1 MNRLSILKYDLVSI
15 ALYIGLVSFGI
26 INIYSSSFNGS
37 STSLFD
43 LSSIVGKQVIFFF
56 LSLVVF
62 IFILFTRNKFFDN
75 SASIVYFLSIILLL
89 GLFVFGVE
97 RGGARSWYA
106 LGPISFQPS
115 ELAKFGTAL
124 FLSKFLSII
133 QTDLKRNRDIL
144 IVLIII
150 LVPLILTTIQ
160 PDPGSALI
168 FLAFIFPIIREG
180 LNLNYFYFGLYIIS
194 TLLLTLIFNFLVS
207 IAILTIIFLTYLIYL
222 RNKKIKVSLLKYIF
236 SFFILI
242 SISFSTNYLFENV
255 LEQRHRD
262 RINLV
267 LGKEIDTSGIGY
279 NINQSKIAL
288 SNGGFF
294 GTGFLEGTQTK
305 GNFVPRQHT
314 DFIFSTIGE
323 EWGFIGTLSTIVIF
337 SFLIIRIITRADKQP
352 NHFRRIYSYCFA
364 SLIFFHF
371 FLNVGMSIGLIPS
384 IGIPLP
390 FISYGGSSL
399 LIFSLMFFVYLNFDS
414 SRLKES

>member
-37 STSLFD
+37 SISLLD
-43 LSSIVGKQVIFFF
+43 LSSIVGKQFIFFF

-97 RGGARSWYA
+97 RGGARSWYV

-168 FLAFIFPIIREG
+168 FLAFIFPVIREG

-194 TLLLTLIFNFLVS
+194 TLLLTLKFNFLIS
-207 IAILTIIFLTYLIYL
+207 LAILTIIFLTYLIYL
-222 RNKKIKVSLLKYIF
+222 RNKKIKVSLLKYLF

-242 SISFSTNYLFENV
+242 SISFSTDYLFENV

-279 NINQSKIAL
+279 NLNQSKIAL

-323 EWGFIGTLSTIVIF
+323 EWGFIGTLTTIVIF
-337 SFLIIRIITRADKQP
+337 SFLIIRIIIRADKQP

-364 SLIFFHF
+364 SLVFFHF

-390 FISYGGSSL
+390 YISYGGSSL

-414 SRLKES
+414 SRLKEN

>member
-222 RNKKIKVSLLKYIF
+222 RNKKIKVSFLKYIF

-323 EWGFIGTLSTIVIF
+323 EWGFIGTLTTIVIF
-337 SFLIIRIITRADKQP
+337 SILIIRIITRADKQP

>member
-15 ALYIGLVSFGI
+15 GLYIGLVSFGI
-26 INIYSSSFNGS
+26 INIYSSSFNGY
-37 STSLFD
+37 STSLLD
-43 LSSIVGKQVIFFF
+43 LSSIVGKQIIFFF
-56 LSLVVF
+56 LSLVAF

-323 EWGFIGTLSTIVIF
+323 EWGFIGTLTTIVIF

>member
-1 MNRLSILKYDLVSI
+1 MNRLIILKYDLVSI
-15 ALYIGLVSFGI
+15 GLYIGLVSFGI

-37 STSLFD
+37 SISFLD

-56 LSLVVF
+56 LSLVAF
-62 IFILFTRNKFFDN
+62 IFIIFTRNKFFDN

-89 GLFVFGVE
+89 GLFIFGVE
-97 RGGARSWYA
+97 RGGARSWYT
-106 LGPISFQPS
+106 LGPLSFQPS

-133 QTDLKRNRDIL
+133 QTDLNRKRDIS

-168 FLAFIFPIIREG
+168 FLAFIFPVIREG
-180 LNLNYFYFGLYIIS
+180 LSLDYFYFGLYIIS
-194 TLLLTLIFNFLVS
+194 TLLLTLKFNFLVS
-207 IAILTIIFLTYLIYL
+207 LAILTIIFLMYLIYL
-222 RNKKIKVSLLKYIF
+222 RNKKIKVSLLKYLF
-236 SFFILI
+236 SFFILV

-323 EWGFIGTLSTIVIF
+323 EWGFIGTLTTIVIF

-364 SLIFFHF
+364 SLVFFHF

-399 LIFSLMFFVYLNFDS
+399 LMFSMMFFVYLNFDS
-414 SRLKES
+414 SRLKEN

>member
-1 MNRLSILKYDLVSI
+1 MNRLSVLKYDTVSI
-15 ALYIGLVSFGI
+15 ALYVGLVSFGI
-26 INIYSSSFNGS
+26 INIYSSSFNES
-37 STSLFD
+37 LTNLFD
-43 LSSIVGKQVIFFF
+43 ISSIVGKQVIFFF
-56 LSLVVF
+56 LSLIAF
-62 IFILFTRNKFFDN
+62 TFILFIKSKFIDN
-75 SASIVYFLSIILLL
+75 STSIIYILSIILLI
-89 GLFVFGVE
+89 GLFIFGVE
-97 RGGARSWYA
+97 RGGAKSWYA
-106 LGPISFQPS
+106 IGPISFQPS

-133 QTDLKRNRDIL
+133 QTDLKSNKDI
-144 IVLIII
+144 IVVLIII

-160 PDPGSALI
+160 PDPGTALI
-168 FLAFIFPIIREG
+168 FLAFIFPVIREG
-180 LNLNYFYFGLYIIS
+180 LNLNYFYFGLYII
-194 TLLLTLIFNFLVS
+194 LTLFLTLKFSFLVS
-207 IAILTIIFLTYLIYL
+207 LAILSIIFFTYLIYL
-222 RNKKIKVSLLKYIF
+222 RNKKFKISLLRFIF

-242 SISFSTNYLFENV
+242 AISFSTNYLFDNV

-279 NINQSKIAL
+279 NINQSKIAI
-288 SNGGFF
+288 SNGGLF

-323 EWGFIGTLSTIVIF
+323 EWGFMGTSLTILLF
-337 SFLIIRIITRADKQP
+337 SILIIRLISRAEKQP

-371 FLNVGMSIGLIPS
+371 FINVGMSIGLIPS

-399 LIFSLMFFVYLNFDS
+399 LIFSLMFFVYINFDS
-414 SRLKES
+414 SRLKED

>member
-37 STSLFD
+37 SMSLFD
-43 LSSIVGKQVIFFF
+43 LSSIVGKQFIFFF

-75 SASIVYFLSIILLL
+75 SASVVYLLSIILLL

-150 LVPLILTTIQ
+150 LVPLFLTTIQ

-168 FLAFIFPIIREG
+168 FLAFIFPVIREG

-194 TLLLTLIFNFLVS
+194 TLLLTLKFNFLVS
-207 IAILTIIFLTYLIYL
+207 LAILTIIFFTYLIYL
-222 RNKKIKVSLLKYIF
+222 RNKKIKVSFLKYIF

>member
-1 MNRLSILKYDLVSI
+1 MNRLNILKYDLVSI

-62 IFILFTRNKFFDN
+62 IFILFVRNKFFDN

-150 LVPLILTTIQ
+150 LIPLILTTIQ

-168 FLAFIFPIIREG
+168 FLAFIFPVIREG

-194 TLLLTLIFNFLVS
+194 TLLLTLIFNVLVS

-267 LGKEIDTSGIGY
+267 LGKEIDNSGIGY

-337 SFLIIRIITRADKQP
+337 SFLIIRIIIRADKQP
-352 NHFRRIYSYCFA
+352 IHFRRIYSYCFA

>member
-207 IAILTIIFLTYLIYL
+207 LAILIIIFLTYLIYL
-222 RNKKIKVSLLKYIF
+222 RNKKIKVSFLKYIF

>member
-222 RNKKIKVSLLKYIF
+222 RNKKIKVSFLKYIF

-323 EWGFIGTLSTIVIF
+323 EWGFIGTLTTIVIF

>member
-144 IVLIII
+144 FVLIII

>member
-75 SASIVYFLSIILLL
+75 SASIVYFISIILLI

-133 QTDLKRNRDIL
+133 QTDLKRNRDLL

-207 IAILTIIFLTYLIYL
+207 IAILTIIFLTYLIFL

-390 FISYGGSSL
+390 FISYGGSIL

>member
-15 ALYIGLVSFGI
+15 GLYIGLVSFGI
-26 INIYSSSFNGS
+26 INIYSSSFNGY
-37 STSLFD
+37 STSLLD
-43 LSSIVGKQVIFFF
+43 LSSIVGKQIIFFF
-56 LSLVVF
+56 LSLIAF

-75 SASIVYFLSIILLL
+75 SAYIVYFSSIILLL
-89 GLFVFGVE
+89 GLFFFGVE

-144 IVLIII
+144 IALTII
-150 LVPLILTTIQ
+150 LAPLILTTIQ

-168 FLAFIFPIIREG
+168 FLAFIFPVIREG

-194 TLLLTLIFNFLVS
+194 TLLLTLKFNFVVS
-207 IAILTIIFLTYLIYL
+207 LAILTIIFFTYLIYL

-323 EWGFIGTLSTIVIF
+323 EWGFIGTLTTIVIF

-364 SLIFFHF
+364 SLLFFHF

>member
-37 STSLFD
+37 SISLLD
-43 LSSIVGKQVIFFF
+43 LSSIVGKQFIFFF

-62 IFILFTRNKFFDN
+62 IFILFTKNKFFDN

-194 TLLLTLIFNFLVS
+194 TLLLTLKFNFLIS
-207 IAILTIIFLTYLIYL
+207 LAILTIIFLTYLIYL
-222 RNKKIKVSLLKYIF
+222 RNKKIKVSLLKYLF

-242 SISFSTNYLFENV
+242 SISFSTDYLFENV

-279 NINQSKIAL
+279 NLNQSKIAL

-323 EWGFIGTLSTIVIF
+323 EWGFIGTLTTIVIF

>member
-1 MNRLSILKYDLVSI
+1 MNRLSVLKYDTVSI
-15 ALYIGLVSFGI
+15 ALYVGLVSFGI
-26 INIYSSSFNGS
+26 INIYSSSFNES
-37 STSLFD
+37 LTNLFD
-43 LSSIVGKQVIFFF
+43 ISSIVGKQVIFFF
-56 LSLVVF
+56 LSLISF
-62 IFILFTRNKFFDN
+62 IFILFIKSKFIDN
-75 SASIVYFLSIILLL
+75 STSIIYFLSIILLI
-89 GLFVFGVE
+89 GLFIFGVE
-97 RGGARSWYA
+97 RGGAISWYA

-133 QTDLKRNRDIL
+133 QTDLKSNKDI
-144 IVLIII
+144 IVVLIII

-160 PDPGSALI
+160 PDPGTALI
-168 FLAFIFPIIREG
+168 FLAFIFPVIREG
-180 LNLNYFYFGLYIIS
+180 LNLNYFYFGLYII
-194 TLLLTLIFNFLVS
+194 LTLFLTLKFS
-207 IAILTIIFLTYLIYL
+207 FLISLAILSIIFITYLIYL
-222 RNKKIKVSLLKYIF
+222 RNKKFKISLLKFIF

-242 SISFSTNYLFENV
+242 AISFSTNYLFDNV

-279 NINQSKIAL
+279 NINQSKIAI
-288 SNGGFF
+288 SNGGLF

-323 EWGFIGTLSTIVIF
+323 EWGFMGTSLTILLF
-337 SFLIIRIITRADKQP
+337 SILIIRLISRAEKQP

-371 FLNVGMSIGLIPS
+371 FINVGMSIGLIPS

-399 LIFSLMFFVYLNFDS
+399 LIFSLMFFVYINFDS
-414 SRLKES
+414 SRLKKD

>member
-37 STSLFD
+37 SISLLD

-75 SASIVYFLSIILLL
+75 SASIVYLLSIILLL

-168 FLAFIFPIIREG
+168 FLAFINILFLIIAIIFLMIIYFPRSKVSFYLMIPYLFWVLFAG
-180 LNLNYFYFGLYIIS
+180 VLNFGLY
-194 TLLLTLIFNFLVS
+194 LIN
-207 IAILTIIFLTYLIYL
+207 
-222 RNKKIKVSLLKYIF
+222 
-236 SFFILI
+236 
-242 SISFSTNYLFENV
+242 
-255 LEQRHRD
+255 
-262 RINLV
+262 
-267 LGKEIDTSGIGY
+267 
-279 NINQSKIAL
+279 
-288 SNGGFF
+288 
-294 GTGFLEGTQTK
+294 
-305 GNFVPRQHT
+305 
-314 DFIFSTIGE
+314 
-323 EWGFIGTLSTIVIF
+323 
-337 SFLIIRIITRADKQP
+337 
-352 NHFRRIYSYCFA
+352 
-364 SLIFFHF
+364 
-371 FLNVGMSIGLIPS
+371 
-384 IGIPLP
+384 
-390 FISYGGSSL
+390 
-399 LIFSLMFFVYLNFDS
+399 
-414 SRLKES
+414 

>member
-37 STSLFD
+37 YTSLFD

-75 SASIVYFLSIILLL
+75 SASVVYFLSIILLL

-222 RNKKIKVSLLKYIF
+222 RNKKIKVSFLKYIF

-267 LGKEIDTSGIGY
+267 LGKETDTSGIGY

>member
-1 MNRLSILKYDLVSI
+1 MNRLSVLKYDIASI

-26 INIYSSSFNGS
+26 INIYSSSFNES
-37 STSLFD
+37 FTNLFD
-43 LSSIVGKQVIFFF
+43 VGSIVGKQVIFFF
-56 LSLVVF
+56 LSLIAF
-62 IFILFTRNKFFDN
+62 IFILFTKSKFIDN
-75 SASIVYFLSIILLL
+75 STSIVYFLSIILLV
-89 GLFVFGVE
+89 GLFIFGVE
-97 RGGARSWYA
+97 RGGAKSWYA
-106 LGPISFQPS
+106 IGPISFQPS

-133 QTDLKRNRDIL
+133 QTDLKSNKDI
-144 IVLIII
+144 IVVLIII

-160 PDPGSALI
+160 PDPGTALI
-168 FLAFIFPIIREG
+168 FLAFIFPVIREG
-180 LNLNYFYFGLYIIS
+180 LNLNYFYFGLYII
-194 TLLLTLIFNFLVS
+194 LTLFLTLKFSFLVS
-207 IAILTIIFLTYLIYL
+207 LAILSIIFFTYLIYL
-222 RNKKIKVSLLKYIF
+222 RNKKFKISLLKLIF
-236 SFFILI
+236 SFFLLI
-242 SISFSTNYLFENV
+242 AISFSTNYLFDNF

-279 NINQSKIAL
+279 NINQSKIAIT
-288 SNGGFF
+288 NGGLF

-323 EWGFIGTLSTIVIF
+323 EWGFMGTSLTILLF
-337 SFLIIRIITRADKQP
+337 SILIIRLISRAEKQP

-371 FLNVGMSIGLIPS
+371 FINVGMSIGLIPS

-399 LIFSLMFFVYLNFDS
+399 LIFSLMFFVYINFDS
-414 SRLKES
+414 SRLKED

>member
-1 MNRLSILKYDLVSI
+1 MNRLGILKYDIVSI

-97 RGGARSWYA
+97 RGGAKSWYA

-222 RNKKIKVSLLKYIF
+222 RNRKIKVSLLKYIF

-288 SNGGFF
+288 SNGGLF

-323 EWGFIGTLSTIVIF
+323 EWGFIGTLTTIVIF
-337 SFLIIRIITRADKQP
+337 SILIIRIITRADKQP

-364 SLIFFHF
+364 SLVFFHF

>member
-15 ALYIGLVSFGI
+15 TLYIGLVSFGI

-37 STSLFD
+37 SISLFD

-75 SASIVYFLSIILLL
+75 SASIVYLLSIILLL

-97 RGGARSWYA
+97 RGGARSWYT

-168 FLAFIFPIIREG
+168 FLAFIFPVIREG

-288 SNGGFF
+288 SNGGLF

-323 EWGFIGTLSTIVIF
+323 EWGFIGTLTTIIIF
-337 SFLIIRIITRADKQP
+337 SILIIRIITRADKQP

-364 SLIFFHF
+364 SLVFFHF

>member
-26 INIYSSSFNGS
+26 ANIYSSSFNES
-37 STSLFD
+37 SINLFD
-43 LSSIVGKQVIFFF
+43 ISSIVGKQVMFFF
-56 LSLVVF
+56 LSLIAFVL
-62 IFILFTRNKFFDN
+62 ILFTKSKFIDN
-75 SASIVYFLSIILLL
+75 STSIVYFLSIVLLV
-89 GLFVFGVE
+89 GLFIFGVE
-97 RGGARSWYA
+97 RGGAKSWYA
-106 LGPISFQPS
+106 IGPISFQPS

-133 QTDLKRNRDIL
+133 QTDLKSNKDIM

-150 LVPLILTTIQ
+150 LVPLILTTVQ
-160 PDPGSALI
+160 PDPGTALI
-168 FLAFIFPIIREG
+168 FLAFVFPVIREG
-180 LNLNYFYFGLYIIS
+180 LNLNYFYFGLFIIS
-194 TLLLTLIFNFLVS
+194 TLFLTLKFSFLVS
-207 IAILTIIFLTYLIYL
+207 LAILTVIFFTYIIYS
-222 RNKKIKVSLLKYIF
+222 RNKKLKISLLKFIF

-242 SISFSTNYLFENV
+242 AISFSTNYLFDNV

-267 LGKEIDTSGIGY
+267 LGKETDTSGIGY
-279 NINQSKIAL
+279 NINQSKIAI
-288 SNGGFF
+288 SNGGLF

-323 EWGFIGTLSTIVIF
+323 EWGFMGTSVTILLFSIF
-337 SFLIIRIITRADKQP
+337 IIRLISRAEKQP

-371 FLNVGMSIGLIPS
+371 FINVGMSTGLIPS

-399 LIFSLMFFVYLNFDS
+399 LIFSLMFFVYINFDS
-414 SRLKES
+414 SRLKED

>member
-242 SISFSTNYLFENV
+242 SVSFSTNYLFENV

>member
-37 STSLFD
+37 SSSLFD

-62 IFILFTRNKFFDN
+62 MFILFTRNKFFDN

-144 IVLIII
+144 IVFIII

-168 FLAFIFPIIREG
+168 FLAFIFPVIREG

-207 IAILTIIFLTYLIYL
+207 IAILTIIFSTYLIYL

-288 SNGGFF
+288 SNGGLF

-323 EWGFIGTLSTIVIF
+323 EWGFIGTLTTIVIF
-337 SFLIIRIITRADKQP
+337 SILIIRIITRADKQP

-364 SLIFFHF
+364 SLVFFHF

>member
-1 MNRLSILKYDLVSI
+1 MNKLSILKYDLVSI

-26 INIYSSSFNGS
+26 VNIYSSSFNGS
-37 STSLFD
+37 SSSLFD

>member
-1 MNRLSILKYDLVSI
+1 MNRLSVLKYDVVSI

-26 INIYSSSFNGS
+26 INIYSSSFNES
-37 STSLFD
+37 FTNLFD
-43 LSSIVGKQVIFFF
+43 VGSIVGKQVIFFF
-56 LSLVVF
+56 LSLIAF
-62 IFILFTRNKFFDN
+62 IFILFTKSKFIDN
-75 SASIVYFLSIILLL
+75 STSIVYFLSIILLV
-89 GLFVFGVE
+89 GLFIFGVE
-97 RGGARSWYA
+97 RGGAKSWYA
-106 LGPISFQPS
+106 IGPISFQPS

-133 QTDLKRNRDIL
+133 QTDLKSNKDI
-144 IVLIII
+144 IVVLIII
-150 LVPLILTTIQ
+150 LVPIILTTIQ
-160 PDPGSALI
+160 PDPGTALI
-168 FLAFIFPIIREG
+168 FLAFIFPVIREG
-180 LNLNYFYFGLYIIS
+180 LNLNYFYFGLSII
-194 TLLLTLIFNFLVS
+194 LTLFLTLKFSFLVS
-207 IAILTIIFLTYLIYL
+207 LAILSIIFFTYLIYL
-222 RNKKIKVSLLKYIF
+222 RNKKFKISLLKLIF
-236 SFFILI
+236 SFFLLI
-242 SISFSTNYLFENV
+242 AISFSTNYLFDNV

-279 NINQSKIAL
+279 NINQSKIAIT
-288 SNGGFF
+288 NGGLF

-323 EWGFIGTLSTIVIF
+323 EWGFMGTSLTILLF
-337 SFLIIRIITRADKQP
+337 SILIIRLISRAEKQP

-371 FLNVGMSIGLIPS
+371 FINVGMSIGLIPS

-399 LIFSLMFFVYLNFDS
+399 LIFSLMFFVYINFDS
-414 SRLKES
+414 SRLKED

>member
-1 MNRLSILKYDLVSI
+1 MNKLSILKYDLVSI

-37 STSLFD
+37 SSSLFD

-133 QTDLKRNRDIL
+133 QTDLKRNRDLL

-323 EWGFIGTLSTIVIF
+323 EWGFIGTLTTIVIF

>member
-37 STSLFD
+37 SMSLFD

-75 SASIVYFLSIILLL
+75 SASVVYLLSIILLL

-150 LVPLILTTIQ
+150 LIPLILTTIQ

-194 TLLLTLIFNFLVS
+194 TLLLTLIFNVLVS

-288 SNGGFF
+288 SNGGLF

-337 SFLIIRIITRADKQP
+337 SFLIIRIIIRADKQP
-352 NHFRRIYSYCFA
+352 IHFRRIYSYCFA

>member
-89 GLFVFGVE
+89 GLFIFGVE

-150 LVPLILTTIQ
+150 LLPLILTTIQ

-168 FLAFIFPIIREG
+168 FLAFIFPVIREG

-222 RNKKIKVSLLKYIF
+222 RNKKIKVSFLKYIF

>member
-1 MNRLSILKYDLVSI
+1 MNRLSILKYDTVSI
-15 ALYIGLVSFGI
+15 ALYVGLVSFGI
-26 INIYSSSFNGS
+26 INIYSSSFNES
-37 STSLFD
+37 LTNLFD
-43 LSSIVGKQVIFFF
+43 ISSIVGKQVIFFF
-56 LSLVVF
+56 LSLIAF
-62 IFILFTRNKFFDN
+62 IFILFIKSKFIDN
-75 SASIVYFLSIILLL
+75 STSIIYFLSIILLI
-89 GLFVFGVE
+89 GLFIFGVE
-97 RGGARSWYA
+97 RGGAKSWYA

-133 QTDLKRNRDIL
+133 QTDLKSNKDI
-144 IVLIII
+144 IVVLIII
-150 LVPLILTTIQ
+150 LAPLILTTIQ
-160 PDPGSALI
+160 PDPGTALI
-168 FLAFIFPIIREG
+168 FLAFIFPVIREG
-180 LNLNYFYFGLYIIS
+180 LNLNYFYFGLYII
-194 TLLLTLIFNFLVS
+194 LTLFLTLKFSFLVS
-207 IAILTIIFLTYLIYL
+207 LAILSIIFFTYLIYL
-222 RNKKIKVSLLKYIF
+222 RNKKFKISLLKFIF
-236 SFFILI
+236 SFLVLI
-242 SISFSTNYLFENV
+242 AISFSTNYLFDNV

-279 NINQSKIAL
+279 NINQSKIAI
-288 SNGGFF
+288 SNGGLF

-323 EWGFIGTLSTIVIF
+323 EWGFMGTSLTILLF
-337 SFLIIRIITRADKQP
+337 SILIIRLIYRAEKQP

-371 FLNVGMSIGLIPS
+371 FINVGMSIGLIPS

-399 LIFSLMFFVYLNFDS
+399 LIFSLMFFVYINFDS
-414 SRLKES
+414 SRLKED

>member
-1 MNRLSILKYDLVSI
+1 MNRLSVLKYDIVSI

-26 INIYSSSFNGS
+26 INIYSSSFNES
-37 STSLFD
+37 FTNLFD
-43 LSSIVGKQVIFFF
+43 VGSIVGKQVIFFF
-56 LSLVVF
+56 LSLIAF
-62 IFILFTRNKFFDN
+62 IFILFTKSKFIDN
-75 SASIVYFLSIILLL
+75 STSIVYFLSIILLV

-97 RGGARSWYA
+97 RGGAKSWYA
-106 LGPISFQPS
+106 IGPISFQPS

-133 QTDLKRNRDIL
+133 QTDLKSSKDI
-144 IVLIII
+144 IVVLIII
-150 LVPLILTTIQ
+150 LVPLILTTTQ
-160 PDPGSALI
+160 PDPGTALI
-168 FLAFIFPIIREG
+168 FLAFIFPVIREG
-180 LNLNYFYFGLYIIS
+180 LNLNYFYFGLYII
-194 TLLLTLIFNFLVS
+194 LTLFLTLKFSFLVS
-207 IAILTIIFLTYLIYL
+207 LAILSIIFFTYLIYL
-222 RNKKIKVSLLKYIF
+222 RNKNFNISFLKLIF
-236 SFFILI
+236 SFFLLI
-242 SISFSTNYLFENV
+242 AISFSTNYLFDNV

-279 NINQSKIAL
+279 NINQSKIAIT
-288 SNGGFF
+288 NGGLF

-323 EWGFIGTLSTIVIF
+323 EWGFMGTSLTILLF
-337 SFLIIRIITRADKQP
+337 SILIIRLISRAEKQP

-371 FLNVGMSIGLIPS
+371 FINVGMSIGLIPS

-399 LIFSLMFFVYLNFDS
+399 FIFSLMFFVYINFDS
-414 SRLKES
+414 SRLKED

>member
-1 MNRLSILKYDLVSI
+1 MNRLSVLKYDTVSI
-15 ALYIGLVSFGI
+15 ALYVGLVSFGI
-26 INIYSSSFNGS
+26 INIYSSSFNES
-37 STSLFD
+37 LTNLFD
-43 LSSIVGKQVIFFF
+43 ISSIVGKQVIFFF
-56 LSLVVF
+56 LSLIAF
-62 IFILFTRNKFFDN
+62 IFILFIKSKFIDN
-75 SASIVYFLSIILLL
+75 STSIIYFLSIILLI
-89 GLFVFGVE
+89 GLFIFGVE
-97 RGGARSWYA
+97 RGGAKSWYA

-133 QTDLKRNRDIL
+133 QTDLKSNKDI
-144 IVLIII
+144 IVVLIII
-150 LVPLILTTIQ
+150 LAPLILTTIQ
-160 PDPGSALI
+160 PDPGTALI
-168 FLAFIFPIIREG
+168 FLAFIFPVIREG
-180 LNLNYFYFGLYIIS
+180 LNLNYFYFGLYII
-194 TLLLTLIFNFLVS
+194 LTLFLTLKFSFLVS
-207 IAILTIIFLTYLIYL
+207 LAILSIIFFTYLIYL
-222 RNKKIKVSLLKYIF
+222 RNKKFKISLLKFIF

-242 SISFSTNYLFENV
+242 AISFSTNYLFDNV

-279 NINQSKIAL
+279 NINQSKIAI

-323 EWGFIGTLSTIVIF
+323 EWGFMGTSLTILLF
-337 SFLIIRIITRADKQP
+337 SILIIRLISRAEKQP

-371 FLNVGMSIGLIPS
+371 FINVGMSIGLIPS

-399 LIFSLMFFVYLNFDS
+399 LIFSLMFFVYINFDS
-414 SRLKES
+414 SRLKED

>member
-75 SASIVYFLSIILLL
+75 SASIVYFISIILLL

-288 SNGGFF
+288 SNGGLF

>member
-1 MNRLSILKYDLVSI
+1 MNRLSVLKYDIASI

-26 INIYSSSFNGS
+26 INIYSSSFNES
-37 STSLFD
+37 LTNLFD
-43 LSSIVGKQVIFFF
+43 ISSIVGKQVIFFF
-56 LSLVVF
+56 LSLIAF
-62 IFILFTRNKFFDN
+62 TFILFIKSKFIDN
-75 SASIVYFLSIILLL
+75 STSIIYFLSIILLI
-89 GLFVFGVE
+89 GLFIFGVE
-97 RGGARSWYA
+97 RGGAKSWYA

-133 QTDLKRNRDIL
+133 QTDLKSNKDI
-144 IVLIII
+144 IVVLIII

-160 PDPGSALI
+160 PDPGTALI
-168 FLAFIFPIIREG
+168 FLAFIFPVIREG
-180 LNLNYFYFGLYIIS
+180 LNLNYFYFGLYII
-194 TLLLTLIFNFLVS
+194 LTLFLTLKFSFLVS
-207 IAILTIIFLTYLIYL
+207 LAILSIIFFTYLIYL
-222 RNKKIKVSLLKYIF
+222 RNKKFKISLLKFIF

-242 SISFSTNYLFENV
+242 AISFSTNYLFDNV

-279 NINQSKIAL
+279 NINQSKIAI
-288 SNGGFF
+288 SNGGLF

-323 EWGFIGTLSTIVIF
+323 EWGFMGTSLTILLF
-337 SFLIIRIITRADKQP
+337 SILIIRLISRAEKQP

-371 FLNVGMSIGLIPS
+371 FINVGMSIGLIPS

-399 LIFSLMFFVYLNFDS
+399 FIFSLMFFVYINFDS
-414 SRLKES
+414 SRLKED